1 MLAPIHFFSSRFC
14 RTVTITCRPEIWL
27 FMIEDR
33 VWSSF
38 HILVLLTY
46 RLREAQEEISR
57 LRIRC
62 GLVDDYERKIQNLRD
77 ELYLSS
83 SIKPRPVLDTRY
95 VNTRLWQKNGFVF
108 LTSFLFF
115 YLDIFYYLVYFI
127 RTTLDFFHFLNFII
141 TNLYILFI
149 IFLSVILTTLN
160 SFKCLSYS
168 IIK

>member
-1 MLAPIHFFSSRFC
+1 MFSSVQFADFFNRMIDQENHVGSHTLFSSRFC

-77 ELYLSS
+77 ELYISS

-115 YLDIFYYLVYFI
+115 LFGQILLFGLLYKNYI
-127 RTTLDFFHFLNFII
+127 RFFS
-141 TNLYILFI
+141 LF
-149 IFLSVILTTLN
+149 
-160 SFKCLSYS
+160 
-168 IIK
+168 